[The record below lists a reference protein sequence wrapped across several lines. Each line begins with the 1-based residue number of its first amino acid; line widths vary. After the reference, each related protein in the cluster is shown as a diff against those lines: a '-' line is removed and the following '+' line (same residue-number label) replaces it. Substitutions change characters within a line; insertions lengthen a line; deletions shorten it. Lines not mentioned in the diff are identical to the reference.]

1 MTDPT
6 GTWRLVLLAGSP
18 PPKDTHGPVTLTFDG
33 DGMLYGMAGV
43 SRVRATWSSDEDDQL
58 AVGPMVSTM
67 MAGPED
73 AMAAE
78 RALLGLLSQPLAA
91 TVDDG
96 GLRLVGQDGTEAV
109 LVPANEEPAEV

>member
-6 GTWRLVLLAGSP
+6 GTWRLVLLGGRP
-18 PPKDTHGPVTLTFDG
+18 PADDTHGPVTLTFDG

-43 SRVRATWSSDEDDQL
+43 NRVRGTWTADEDDQL
-58 AVGPMVSTM
+58 SVGPLVSTL

-73 AMAAE
+73 AMATE
-78 RALLGLLSQPLAA
+78 RALLDLLSVPLAA

-96 GLRLVGQDGTEAV
+96 GLRLVSEDGTEAV
-109 LVPANEEPAEV
+109 LVPDETGITV

>member
-6 GTWRLVLLAGSP
+6 GTWRLVLLAGRP
-18 PPKDTHGPVTLTFDG
+18 PAVDTHGPVTLTFDG

-43 SRVRATWSSDEDDQL
+43 NRVRGTWTADEDDQL
-58 AVGPMVSTM
+58 SVGPLVSTL

-73 AMAAE
+73 AMATE
-78 RALLGLLSQPLAA
+78 RALLDLLSVPLAA

-96 GLRLVGQDGTEAV
+96 GLRLVSEDGTEAV
-109 LVPANEEPAEV
+109 LVPDETGITV

>member
-6 GTWRLVLLAGSP
+6 GTWRLVLLGGRPPAGH
-18 PPKDTHGPVTLTFDG
+18 THGPVTLTFDG

-43 SRVRATWSSDEDDQL
+43 NRVRATWAADADDQL
-58 AVGPMVSTM
+58 AVGPLVSTM

-73 AMAAE
+73 AMATE
-78 RALLGLLSQPLAA
+78 RALLALLSVPLAA

-96 GLRLVGQDGTEAV
+96 GLRLVSEDGTEAV
-109 LVPANEEPAEV
+109 LVPAEAERTV

>member
-18 PPKDTHGPVTLTFDG
+18 PAGDTHGPVRLTFDG

-43 SRVRATWSSDEDDQL
+43 NRVRATWTADEDDQL
-58 AVGPMVSTM
+58 TVGPLVSTM
-67 MAGPED
+67 MAGPAD
-73 AMAAE
+73 AMATE
-78 RALLGLLSQPLAA
+78 RALLALLAGPLAA
-91 TVDDG
+91 AVDDG

-109 LVPANEEPAEV
+109 LVPDEAARS